1 MALSSSALA
10 SLIKS
15 KVDTIDF
22 ENGAIDNDAV
32 IQKLAEAIVEHITS
46 AAKANVTSGS
56 SSGQWSII

>member
-1 MALSSSALA
+1 MALSASTLA

-22 ENGAIDNDAV
+22 ENGAIDNDLV

-46 AAKANVTSGS
+46 SAKANVTSGS
-56 SSGQWSII
+56 SAGQWSII

>member
-1 MALSSSALA
+1 MALSASTLA

-22 ENGAIDNDAV
+22 DSGAIDNNQV

-46 AAKANVTSGS
+46 SAQVVVPSGS
-56 SSGQWSII
+56 SAGTYGVK